1 MVRGRSAAAAH
12 LWGMNSFAAP
22 IGTARKWATLGIC
35 CLAVLVLAIDLT
47 ALHLAIPNLIADL
60 DPSGTQILWIA
71 DVYGFALAG
80 LLVTMGGVGDRIGRK
95 KLLLIGTAAFAGVS
109 ALTAYASSP
118 EMLIA
123 ARALLGI
130 AGATIMPSTLSL
142 TRNVFTDAKERTA
155 AVGIASGVG
164 ALGVGLGPII
174 GGALLD
180 HFWWGSV
187 FLINVPIM
195 AVVLVAGLIVLP
207 ESRNPRPGR
216 LDLPSVPLSIAGV
229 LGVVYAIT
237 EAGHSGVMHTKVGAG
252 LAIGVIGL
260 VAFVWRQNRLTEPL
274 IDIRLFRNAAFT
286 GSIGANLFAM
296 FALVAQSL
304 VFSQYFQLVLHWS
317 PLQAGLAGLP
327 GGVAAAVG
335 GAVLAA
341 PLIGAVG
348 RARVVAIGMTLSGVG
363 FALYVLT
370 GTESNYW
377 TLLVAMIPCG
387 LGIGMAMTVT
397 GDTILASVP
406 KDRAGAA
413 SAISETATELG
424 GALGMAVL
432 GSVLTATYRISLDM
446 PAGVPAGAD
455 PGIRDSIG
463 SALQTATTLP
473 ARLAG
478 QVTDASQHAFV
489 TGMHISVLC
498 SAGLAALT
506 GLAALFTLRSVPKVI
521 PEHVE
526 EADEMPEALTPAG

>member
-1 MVRGRSAAAAH
+1 
-12 LWGMNSFAAP
+12 MNSFAP
-22 IGTARKWATLGIC
+22 VGTARKWATLGTC
-35 CLAVLVLAIDLT
+35 CLAVLVLSIDLT
-47 ALHLAIPNLIADL
+47 ALHLAIPNLINDL
-60 DPSGTQILWIA
+60 SPSGTQILWIA

-80 LLVTMGGVGDRIGRK
+80 LLVTMGGIGDRIGRK
-95 KLLLIGTAAFAGVS
+95 KLLLIGTTAFAATS
-109 ALTAYASSP
+109 ALTAYATSP

-130 AGATIMPSTLSL
+130 AGATIMPSTLSI
-142 TRNVFTDAKERTA
+142 TRNVFTDGKERTM
-155 AVGIASGVG
+155 AVGIASGIG
-164 ALGVGLGPII
+164 ALGVALGPIM

-195 AVVLVAGLIVLP
+195 AAVLVAGLFVLP
-207 ESRNPRPGR
+207 ESRNPRPGK
-216 LDLPSVPLSIAGV
+216 LDAPSVPMSIIGI

-237 EAGHSGVMHTKVGAG
+237 EAGHSGVMHAKVGAG

-260 VAFVWRQNRLTEPL
+260 VAFVWRQRRLSEPL
-274 IDIRLFRNAAFT
+274 IDVRLFRNPAFS

-317 PLQAGLAGLP
+317 PLKSGLAGLP

-335 GAVLAA
+335 GAALAP
-341 PLIGAVG
+341 PLITAIG
-348 RARVVAIGMTLSGVG
+348 RARVVGLGMALSAAG
-363 FALYVLT
+363 FALYALT
-370 GTESNYW
+370 GTQSNYW
-377 TLLVAMIPCG
+377 TLLLAMIPCAMG
-387 LGIGMAMTVT
+387 VGMAMTVT

-432 GSVLTATYRISLDM
+432 GSVLTAAYRTSLDL
-446 PAGVPAGAD
+446 PAGLPAGAVSSA
-455 PGIRDSIG
+455 RDSIG
-463 SALQTATTLP
+463 SALEAASMLS
-473 ARLAG
+473 ARFAG
-478 QVTDASQHAFV
+478 PVVDAARHAFV
-489 TGMHISVLC
+489 TGMHAAVFC

-521 PEHVE
+521 PEHLE
-526 EADEMPEALTPAG
+526 EADPAPEADGRPLTTA

>member
-1 MVRGRSAAAAH
+1 
-12 LWGMNSFAAP
+12 MNSLAP
-22 IGTARKWATLGIC
+22 IGAVRKWATLGIC
-35 CLAVLVLAIDLT
+35 CLAVLVLSIDLT
-47 ALHLAIPNLIADL
+47 ALHLAIPNLIQDL
-60 DPSGTQILWIA
+60 SPSGTQILWIA

-80 LLVTMGGVGDRIGRK
+80 LLVTMGGIGDRIGRK
-95 KLLLIGTAAFAGVS
+95 KLLLIGTALFAAVS
-109 ALTAYASSP
+109 GLTAYATSP

-155 AVGIASGVG
+155 AVGIASGIG

-174 GGALLD
+174 GGVLLN

-195 AVVLVAGLIVLP
+195 AVVLAAGMIVLP
-207 ESRNPRPGR
+207 ESRNPHPGR
-216 LDLPSVPLSIAGV
+216 LDVPSVPLSIAGV

-237 EAGHSGVMHTKVGAG
+237 EAGHSGLPHAKVGAG
-252 LAIGVIGL
+252 LVIGVIGL
-260 VAFVWRQNRLTEPL
+260 VAFVWRQNRLAEPL
-274 IDIRLFRNAAFT
+274 IDVRLFRDPAFS

-341 PLIGAVG
+341 PLISAVG
-348 RARVVAIGMTLSGVG
+348 RARVVALGMALSAAG

-370 GTESNYW
+370 GTESNYG
-377 TLLVAMIPCG
+377 TLLLAMVPCA

-432 GSVLTATYRISLDM
+432 GSVLTATYRISLDV
-446 PAGVPAGAD
+446 PAGVSAGD
-455 PGIRDSIG
+455 DRGIRDSIG
-463 SALQTATTLP
+463 SALQTAATLP
-473 ARLAG
+473 ARLAA

-489 TGMHISVLC
+489 NGMHIAVLC

-506 GLAALFTLRSVPKVI
+506 GLAALFTLRGVPKVI

-526 EADEMPEALTPAG
+526 EADEMPESLTPTG

>member
-1 MVRGRSAAAAH
+1 
-12 LWGMNSFAAP
+12 MNTSP
-22 IGTARKWATLGIC
+22 SVGTARKWATLGIC
-35 CLAVLVLAIDLT
+35 CLAVLVLSIDLT
-47 ALHLAIPNLIADL
+47 ALHLAIPNLIEDL
-60 DPSGTQILWIA
+60 SPSGTQILWIA

-95 KLLLIGTAAFAGVS
+95 KLLLIGTAAFAAVS
-109 ALTAYASSP
+109 GLTAYASSP

-123 ARALLGI
+123 ARALLGV

-142 TRNVFTDAKERTA
+142 TRNVFTDARERTT

-164 ALGVGLGPII
+164 ALGVGLGPIF
-174 GGALLD
+174 GGLLLD

-195 AVVLVAGLIVLP
+195 ALVLVAGIVILP

-216 LDLPSVPLSIAGV
+216 LDVPSVPLSVAGV
-229 LGVVYAIT
+229 LGIVYAIT
-237 EAGHSGVMHTKVGAG
+237 EAGHIGFLHTKVGAG
-252 LAIGVIGL
+252 VVVGVIGL
-260 VAFVWRQNRLTEPL
+260 VAFVWRQRRLTTPL
-274 IDIRLFRNAAFT
+274 IDVRLFRNAAFS
-286 GSIGANLFAM
+286 GSVGVNLFTM

-317 PLQAGLAGLP
+317 PLRAGLAGLP

-341 PLIGAVG
+341 PLISAVG
-348 RARVVAIGMTLSGVG
+348 RARVVAIGMALSAAG

-377 TLLVAMIPCG
+377 TLLLAMIPCA
-387 LGIGMAMTVT
+387 LGVGMAMTVT

-432 GSVLTATYRISLDM
+432 GSVLTATYRLRLDV
-446 PAGVPAGAD
+446 PAGLPAGAD
-455 PGIRDSIG
+455 RGVRDSIG
-463 SALQTATTLP
+463 AALETAATLP
-473 ARLAG
+473 ARLAA
-478 QVTDASQHAFV
+478 QVTGSARLAFV
-489 TGMHISVLC
+489 DGMHTAVLC

-506 GLAALFTLRSVPKVI
+506 GVAALFTLRGVPKVI
-521 PEHVE
+521 PEHLE
-526 EADEMPEALTPAG
+526 EADEPALTPAG

>member
-1 MVRGRSAAAAH
+1 
-12 LWGMNSFAAP
+12 MNSSAAP

-35 CLAVLVLAIDLT
+35 CLAVLVLSIDLT

-60 DPSGTQILWIA
+60 DPSGSQILWIA

-80 LLVTMGGVGDRIGRK
+80 LLVTMGGFGDRIGRK
-95 KLLLIGTAAFAGVS
+95 KLLLIGATAFAGVS

-130 AGATIMPSTLSL
+130 VGATIMPSTLSL
-142 TRNVFTDAKERTA
+142 TRNVFTDPKERTA

-174 GGALLD
+174 GGVLLD

-195 AVVLVAGLIVLP
+195 AVVLVAGIIVLP

-229 LGVVYAIT
+229 LGIVYAIT

-252 LAIGVIGL
+252 LAIGVVAL
-260 VAFVWRQNRLTEPL
+260 VAFVWRQNRLAEPL
-274 IDIRLFRNAAFT
+274 IDVRLFRNAAFT

-348 RARVVAIGMTLSGVG
+348 RARVVAIGMAMSGVG

-377 TLLVAMIPCG
+377 TLLLAMVPCG

-432 GSVLTATYRISLDM
+432 GSVLSAAYRISLDV
-446 PAGVPAGAD
+446 PAGVPAGAE

-463 SALQTATTLP
+463 SALQTAATLP
-473 ARLAG
+473 VRLAAE
-478 QVTDASQHAFV
+478 VTDASKHAFV
-489 TGMHISVLC
+489 TGMHISLLC
-498 SAGLAALT
+498 SAGLAGLT
-506 GLAALFTLRSVPKVI
+506 GLAALVTLRGVPKVI
-521 PEHVE
+521 PEHIE
-526 EADEMPEALTPAG
+526 EADEVTLTPAG

>member
-1 MVRGRSAAAAH
+1 
-12 LWGMNSFAAP
+12 MNSSAP

-35 CLAVLVLAIDLT
+35 CLAVLVLSIDLT

-60 DPSGTQILWIA
+60 NPSGTQILWIA
-71 DVYGFALAG
+71 DMYGFALAG

-95 KLLLIGTAAFAGVS
+95 KLLLIGTTAFAAVS
-109 ALTAYASSP
+109 GLTAYASSP

-155 AVGIASGVG
+155 AVGIASGIG

-195 AVVLVAGLIVLP
+195 AVVLVAGMIVLP
-207 ESRNPRPGR
+207 ESRPGR
-216 LDLPSVPLSIAGV
+216 LDVPSVPLSIAGV

-237 EAGHSGVMHTKVGAG
+237 EAGHSGVMHTKVGVG

-260 VAFVWRQNRLTEPL
+260 VAFVWRQNRLAEPL
-274 IDIRLFRNAAFT
+274 IDVRLFRNAAFS

-341 PLIGAVG
+341 PLISAVG
-348 RARVVAIGMTLSGVG
+348 RARVVAIGMALSAVG

-377 TLLVAMIPCG
+377 TLLLAMVPCG

-432 GSVLTATYRISLDM
+432 GSVLTATYRISLDV

-463 SALQTATTLP
+463 SALQTAATLP
-473 ARLAG
+473 ARLAT
-478 QVTDASQHAFV
+478 QVTDASQHSFV
-489 TGMHISVLC
+489 NGMHISLLC

-526 EADEMPEALTPAG
+526 EADEMPDALTPTG